1 MPAGR
6 ILRVELLAPAVVHW
20 STDGWR
26 TVHDTPTRDTSLG
39 VHVVDL
45 ETMDLHVD
53 DEVEMTFYW
62 QEVDRWEGADF
73 VICVE

>member
-1 MPAGR
+1 MAESFGWSS
-6 ILRVELLAPAVVHW
+6 LAPAVVHW
-20 STDGWR
+20 STDSWR

-45 ETMDLHVD
+45 ATKDLHVD

-62 QEVDRWEGADF
+62 KEVARWEGADF